1 VWRSGE
7 KRKRKGAIK
16 NMKKVAV
23 FGIGR
28 MGTAISYAMSKLGY
42 YVVGIDSS
50 SDAAN
55 NFRYH
60 IKQEEEGT
68 FYNCDERDYKEL
80 LTQFEAVDVVISSL
94 PYHQNQTLA
103 EFCIDNDI
111 RYCDLGGR
119 VDVSNNINEYAKD
132 HATKPIMTD
141 LGLAPGWVNIM
152 AEHGYSQIHRDVD
165 SVKMMVG
172 GLPACFDANP
182 PFNYV
187 CSWSTDGLVNE
198 YRDDC
203 KVLLNGEIHEERGME
218 GLEEVHFDLIG
229 EDMEAF
235 FTSGG
240 ASHTIETMKSRGVK
254 NCSYKTLRYKGHCE
268 AVRFLIRHAK
278 VDDETLGAIFEKG
291 CPPQPFG
298 DVVFMKIIVKGG
310 DIKYDKEILIPH
322 GNTTGFTAMQRAT
335 AFPISSVAALMAE
348 GIFDGDKDQH
358 RDHYTQYPKNLA
370 YSDIPYEDFNKNLE
384 KLEISV

>member
-1 VWRSGE
+1 
-7 KRKRKGAIK
+7 
-16 NMKKVAV
+16 MKKVAV

-28 MGTAISYAMSKLGY
+28 MGTAISHAMSKLGY
-42 YVVGIDSS
+42 YVVGIDSNN
-50 SDAAN
+50 DAAN

-60 IKQEEEGT
+60 IKKGEDGI
-68 FYNCDERDYKEL
+68 FYNCEGRDYKEL

-94 PYHQNQTLA
+94 PYHQNQALA
-103 EFCIDNDI
+103 EFCIDNGI

-119 VDVSNNINEYAKD
+119 VDVSNDINEYAKN

-152 AEHGYSQIHRDVD
+152 AEHGYSQLHRDVD

-182 PFNYV
+182 PFNYA

-198 YRDDC
+198 YKDDC

-218 GLEEVHFDLIG
+218 GLEEVHFDLIN

-254 NCSYKTLRYKGHCE
+254 DCSYKTLRDKGHCE
-268 AVRFLIRHAK
+268 AIRFL
-278 VDDETLGAIFEKG
+278 T
-291 CPPQPFG
+291 
-298 DVVFMKIIVKGG
+298 MIIC
-310 DIKYDKEILIPH
+310 L
-322 GNTTGFTAMQRAT
+322 T
-335 AFPISSVAALMAE
+335 
-348 GIFDGDKDQH
+348 
-358 RDHYTQYPKNLA
+358 
-370 YSDIPYEDFNKNLE
+370 
-384 KLEISV
+384 